1 MLNTPLTATP
11 GNRRRRRWMSV
22 AAVALGLVVL
32 AITVAARAST
42 GSTTALRTATV
53 GRGDVTQTLDQVA
66 SVEPVVQASVAFPI
80 AGTVAEVS
88 VDVGDAVDTGD
99 SLASLDTTSL
109 LATLH
114 EKEASLDSAEL
125 TLERAENG
133 ESTNGAIGQTDSGG
147 SGSATAPRQSGS
159 SGAGALPSSDD
170 GADTNDAVA
179 STTTTTISSEQLAS
193 YRAAIDAAEAGLA
206 AAQQDVA
213 QATISSPIDGVVLAV
228 TLEPGASV
236 SAGSTTAYVLI
247 AGAGGYELT
256 TKVSV
261 DDLPDVK
268 VGQPATI
275 AIDGQSGTLAGHVSG
290 IAVAPDT
297 DDTTRYTVIIA
308 IDGGASGLRNGATAS
323 VQIVT
328 KHAADVVTVPT
339 SAVHVDG
346 TRRTVTIVDRDE
358 TSEKV
363 VETGAVGPTLTEITS
378 GIDVGDIVVL
388 ADLDHPLPSSATQSS
403 NASTVGAG
411 GGRLT
416 GGFGPPSG
424 GGLPR

>member
-11 GNRRRRRWMSV
+11 ANRRRRRWMAI

-32 AITVAARAST
+32 AIAVAARAST
-42 GSTTALRTATV
+42 GSSNTLRTATA

-80 AGTVAEVS
+80 SGTVEDVS
-88 VDVGDAVDTGD
+88 VGVGDAVSTGD
-99 SLASLDTTSL
+99 TLASLDTTSL
-109 LATLH
+109 LTTLH

-133 ESTNGAIGQTDSGG
+133 ESTNGT
-147 SGSATAPRQSGS
+147 S
-159 SGAGALPSSDD
+159 SGAVGAMPSDADTMSPAV
-170 GADTNDAVA
+170 GADANVGVA
-179 STTTTTISSEQLAS
+179 ETTTTTISGEQLAS
-193 YRAAIDAAEAGLA
+193 YRAAVDAAEAAVA
-206 AAQQDVA
+206 AAEQDVA

-228 TLEPGASV
+228 TVEAGASV

-268 VGQPATI
+268 VGQPVTI
-275 AIDGQSGTLAGHVSG
+275 AMDGQSGTLVGHVSS

-297 DDTTRYTVIIA
+297 DDTTLYTATIA
-308 IDGGASGLRNGATAS
+308 IDGDASRLRNGATAS

-328 KHAADVVTVPT
+328 KQATDVVTVPT

-346 TRRTVTIVDRDE
+346 TRRTVTVVEGDA
-358 TSEKV
+358 TNV
-363 VETGAVGPTLTEITS
+363 VTVETGAVGATLTEITS
-378 GIDVGDIVVL
+378 GIDVDTVVVL
-388 ADLDHPLPSSATQSS
+388 ADVDEPLPSSATDSS
-403 NASTVGAG
+403 NGTTSGIGG
-411 GGRLT
+411 GGRPT
-416 GGFGPPSG
+416 GGFGGPPGG